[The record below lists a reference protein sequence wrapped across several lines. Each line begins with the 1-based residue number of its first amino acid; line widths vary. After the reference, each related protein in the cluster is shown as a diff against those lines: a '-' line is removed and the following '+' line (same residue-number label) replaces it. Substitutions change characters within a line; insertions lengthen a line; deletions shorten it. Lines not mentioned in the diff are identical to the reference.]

1 MHVVAAVALSLAV
14 LGTAYQAFLRC
25 ARNQSASFRDRA
37 DPHRKI
43 VYQPLPSTYV

>member
-1 MHVVAAVALSLAV
+1 MHVVAAVALTLAV
-14 LGTAYQAFLRC
+14 LAAAYQAFLRC
-25 ARNQSASFRDRA
+25 ARNQSAAFRDRA